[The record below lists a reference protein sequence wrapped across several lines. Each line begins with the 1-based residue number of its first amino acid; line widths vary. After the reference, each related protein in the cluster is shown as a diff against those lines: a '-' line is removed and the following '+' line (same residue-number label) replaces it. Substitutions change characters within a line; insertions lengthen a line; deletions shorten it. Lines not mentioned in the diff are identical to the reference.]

1 MRVTRTLREMGIAS
15 VAVYS
20 DSDRAALH
28 VRVADFAYPIGGAPA
43 SESYLRI
50 DKIVSVAKR
59 AGCDAIHP
67 GYGFLSENPLLPE
80 ACERAGIAFIGP
92 PASAMRAMGSK
103 TAARDKMSAAG
114 VPIVPGGSCAS
125 VDEAKAVAAKVGY
138 PVMLKAASGGG
149 GKGMRL
155 VTRDSEMAGAWE
167 RARSE
172 AKKFFGDDTVYVE
185 KGIVRPRHVE
195 IQVLGDQHGSLVH
208 VFERD
213 CSIQR
218 RNQKVVEETP
228 SPGAS
233 RELVARMG
241 AIAVQGAKAVGYFSA
256 GTFEFLLGEDG
267 SFYFLEM
274 NTRLQVEHPVTEL
287 VTGLDLVREMVRV
300 AQGAPL
306 EFEQDHLVAR
316 GAAIE
321 CRVYAED
328 PANGFLPSP
337 GVIESLV
344 VPSGPGVRDDGGAYA
359 GCAISS
365 FYDPLISK
373 LSVWA
378 PTRPRAVCRMR
389 RALSE
394 YVVTGIRTNLAF
406 HEKLFMHPE
415 FTAGNYDTGFIEK
428 HKEDLLG
435 YAPVRPEQRDAVAAA
450 IAVAAARTERAT
462 GAAEASLGESGSRL
476 SPWVAHH
483 RSAMTKRSPPSRDRP
498 GGGAGVSS
506 TGVPPRVVLS
516 RAPDDGPLLRH
527 DADLL
532 RERRSAPRNVV
543 YDYRGGRVAA
553 LPRAPRR
560 GNPHAHGHRR
570 ARREGRAR
578 GSRARSAASG
588 VRHADERALPRPLAE
603 ARDRDRRLHSHHRE
617 APRGPRAR
625 SCGGAWPPGAI
636 CTWATTKVGTAS
648 DARS

>member
-1 MRVTRTLREMGIAS
+1 MNRRFRKVLVANRGEIAVRVTRTLREMGIGA

-20 DSDRAALH
+20 EADRASLH
-28 VRVADFAYPIGGAPA
+28 VRVADEAYPIGPAPA
-43 SESYLRI
+43 GESYLRVE
-50 DKIVSVAKR
+50 KIVAVAKQ

-67 GYGFLSENPLLPE
+67 GYGFLSENPALPE
-80 ACERAGIAFIGP
+80 ACDRAGIVFIGP

-114 VPIVPGGSCAS
+114 VPIVPGARCETTE
-125 VDEAKAVAAKVGY
+125 EATIAAGKIGY

-155 VTRDSEMAGAWE
+155 VASAAEMGNAWE

-172 AKKFFGDDTVYVE
+172 AKKFFGDDTVYLE
-185 KGIVRPRHVE
+185 KAIIRPRHVE
-195 IQVLGDQHGSLVH
+195 IQVLGDREGNLVH

-228 SPGAS
+228 SPAAS

-256 GTFEFLLGEDG
+256 GTFEFLLAEDG

-287 VTGLDLVREMVRV
+287 VTGLDLVREMVLV
-300 AQGAPL
+300 AQGEKLGFAQNDL
-306 EFEQDHLVAR
+306 ASR

-328 PANGFLPSP
+328 PSNGFLPSP

-344 VPSGPGVRDDGGAYA
+344 VPSGPGVRDDGGAYP
-359 GCAISS
+359 GCSISS

-378 PTRPRAVCRMR
+378 PTRERAVARMR

-406 HEKLFMHPE
+406 HEKLFAHPE
-415 FTAGNYDTGFIEK
+415 FAAGKYDTGFIDR
-428 HKEDLLG
+428 HKAELLG
-435 YAPVRPEQRDAVAAA
+435 YPAVKDDRRDPVAVAV
-450 IAVAAARTERAT
+450 AVAAARIERAT
-462 GAAEASLGESGSRL
+462 GAREASLGESGSRL
-476 SPWVAHH
+476 SPWVAAQRAKM
-483 RSAMTKRSPPSRDRP
+483 RS
-498 GGGAGVSS
+498 
-506 TGVPPRVVLS
+506 
-516 RAPDDGPLLRH
+516 
-527 DADLL
+527 
-532 RERRSAPRNVV
+532 
-543 YDYRGGRVAA
+543 
-553 LPRAPRR
+553 
-560 GNPHAHGHRR
+560 
-570 ARREGRAR
+570 
-578 GSRARSAASG
+578 
-588 VRHADERALPRPLAE
+588 
-603 ARDRDRRLHSHHRE
+603 
-617 APRGPRAR
+617 
-625 SCGGAWPPGAI
+625 
-636 CTWATTKVGTAS
+636 
-648 DARS
+648 